1 MRRQILIFQNCK
13 LSATLR
19 DTKVNMN
26 LLKLPLSDRRLILV
40 RKGNFVIIF
49 KTNIFKNIVWQAMC
63 VCGGGYLLNIV
74 RKLQRSGKGGIAA

>member
-13 LSATLR
+13 LSVTLR

-49 KTNIFKNIVWQAMC
+49 QTNIFKNIVWQAMW
-63 VCGGGYLLNIV
+63 GGGYLLNIV